1 MNQKTELMKP
11 SEIKRMFSY
20 IKEGD
25 IIVFQSDYMKNSSIL
40 DVESKEGTYIH
51 FRHALNFRG
60 KDDEKDRI
68 WYDDGIGFS
77 LTGEG
82 FQLLRY
88 PTYGELLRY
97 ATLLSKEYA
106 HTVEFE
112 REENCELWEEIKQK
126 TAEADYWKK
135 EADAASTAKAQ
146 EPADNADTID
156 FDFGVDDYNAADDKG
171 KTAMLNN
178 MSNVLGR
185 IASVFMNMV
194 KNNSIEIAFKP
205 SGEERLVVK
214 AMRDG
219 ALDDYRENTG
229 KTTEKQKAFRAY
241 LKDVMELFRKTK
253 SLRGQTDFAKKHG
266 VTAIT
271 KEQFYD
277 FKLNDAEYFE
287 NQGGNLYA
295 DHIYEEVKKK

>member
-1 MNQKTELMKP
+1 MKQKSELMTP
-11 SEIKRMFSY
+11 SEIKRMYSY

-25 IIVFQSDYMKNSSIL
+25 IIVFQSDDMKNSSIL

-60 KDDEKDRI
+60 RDDEKDRI
-68 WYDDGIGFS
+68 WFDDGIWVG

-82 FQLLRY
+82 CQLLRY

-97 ATLLSKEYA
+97 ATLLLKDYA
-106 HTVEFE
+106 HIVDFE
-112 REENCELWEEIKQK
+112 REENSKLYEELKQK

-135 EADAASTAKAQ
+135 EAESASTSKAH
-146 EPADNADTID
+146 EPAGTID

>member
-1 MNQKTELMKP
+1 MKQKSELMTP
-11 SEIKRMFSY
+11 SEIKRMYSY

-25 IIVFQSDYMKNSSIL
+25 IIVFQSDDMKNSSIL

-60 KDDEKDRI
+60 RDDEKDRI
-68 WYDDGIGFS
+68 WFDDGIWVG

-82 FQLLRY
+82 CQLLRY

-97 ATLLSKEYA
+97 ATLISKDYA
-106 HTVEFE
+106 HIVDFE
-112 REENCELWEEIKQK
+112 REENSKLYEELKQK

-135 EADAASTAKAQ
+135 EAESASTSKAH
-146 EPADNADTID
+146 EPAGTID